1 MTPAADDGAP
11 VDPEGGAGAASG
23 QVASGPADP
32 SPTGTENTLDS
43 NSVEYR
49 IRRGDTLWDIS
60 ETFYGTPWLF
70 SELADANEITN
81 PNLIYA
87 EKDLEIPD
95 QLRRDDN

>member
-1 MTPAADDGAP
+1 MAFLDEAMEQRP
-11 VDPEGGAGAASG
+11 G
-23 QVASGPADP
+23 QQSQADP
-32 SPTGTENTLDS
+32 SLTSPESIPDS

-87 EKDLEIPD
+87 ESDLEIPD
-95 QLRRDDN
+95 QLRRGDE